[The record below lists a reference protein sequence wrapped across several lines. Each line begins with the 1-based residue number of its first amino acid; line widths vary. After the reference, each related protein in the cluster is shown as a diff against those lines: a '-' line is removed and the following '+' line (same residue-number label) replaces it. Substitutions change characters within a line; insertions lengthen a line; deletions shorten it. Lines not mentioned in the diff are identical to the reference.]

1 MFEAMPFE
9 HMHSSTQEYPLTS
22 SLLVLCLQVHLLH
35 TLHTLRT
42 SSSELRIDDAVPF
55 TTTPNH
61 RIMVPSDGDDA
72 TVTAVDLKLGN
83 WVMCSDRVAKK
94 VVGMRLIPAA
104 GLPEDFRVGLLFSH
118 DSAMQASSILVLGGL
133 SYTGFDHN

>member
-1 MFEAMPFE
+1 
-9 HMHSSTQEYPLTS
+9 MHSNIIKYHKVSFTPEDLT
-22 SLLVLCLQVHLLH
+22 VLPQMQFPQVQVRN
-35 TLHTLRT
+35 TCA
-42 SSSELRIDDAVPF
+42 SELRIDDAVPF